1 MQDVDAQGRMKKI
14 SQGPSSQGLTRLGS
28 APAKHMPQADRLNS
42 SMTTSK
48 GPTVMEV
55 LVAIHISSSILLWCS

>member
-1 MQDVDAQGRMKKI
+1 MQDVDAQGRKKI
-14 SQGPSSQGLTRLGS
+14 SQGPSNQGLTRLGS
-28 APAKHMPQADRLNS
+28 APAKHMPQTDTLDS

-55 LVAIHISSSILLWCS
+55 LTATRISLTSG